1 MARTTQEQTQER
13 HAFLLELF
21 RQQPDI
27 SSKEALESFKDKFG
41 GTINMKTFNQL
52 REQAEDEAASAA
64 AAAPAPAPA
73 PEVEPEPEAEETE
86 ATVDDAA
93 SRLKAAAAPEA
104 INGAAGAPAKKAKAK
119 GNGPKNIFVDAPK
132 EHLTFLEGIIQQFQ
146 EAGAANIR
154 IDHATDRWMVVVVD
168 SK

>member
-13 HAFLLELF
+13 HAFLLDLF

-27 SSKEALESFKDKFG
+27 SSKEALESFKEKFG

-52 REQAEDEAASAA
+52 REQAEDEVASAA
-64 AAAPAPAPA
+64 PVPAPA
-73 PEVEPEPEAEETE
+73 PEVESEPESEETE
-86 ATVDDAA
+86 ATADDAA
-93 SRLKAAAAPEA
+93 SRLKAAASPDAL
-104 INGAAGAPAKKAKAK
+104 NGAPASPAKKPKAK
-119 GNGPKNIFVDAPK
+119 GSGPKNIFVDAPK
-132 EHLTFLEGIIQQFQ
+132 EHLTFLEGIIQQLQ

>member
-1 MARTTQEQTQER
+1 MPRTTQEQTQER
-13 HAFLLELF
+13 HTFLLNLF

-52 REQAEDEAASAA
+52 REQAEDEAASAV
-64 AAAPAPAPA
+64 AAAPAPAPERGA
-73 PEVEPEPEAEETE
+73 RAG
-86 ATVDDAA
+86 ARRGAGAAVDDAA
-93 SRLKAAAAPEA
+93 TRLKAAAAPEA
-104 INGAAGAPAKKAKAK
+104 LNGTAGAPAKKAKAK
-119 GNGPKNIFVDAPK
+119 GTGPKNIFVDAPK

>member
-1 MARTTQEQTQER
+1 MPRTTQEQTQER
-13 HAFLLELF
+13 HTFLLDLF
-21 RQQPDI
+21 RQQPDV
-27 SSKEALESFKDKFG
+27 SSKEALESFKQKFG

-52 REQAEDEAASAA
+52 REQAEDEATS
-64 AAAPAPAPA
+64 AAPAPAA
-73 PEVEPEPEAEETE
+73 EPEVEAEPETE
-86 ATVDDAA
+86 AEADEPTVDDAA
-93 SRLKAAAAPEA
+93 ARLKAAAAPEA
-104 INGAAGAPAKKAKAK
+104 INGSASAPAKKPKAK
-119 GNGPKNIFVDAPK
+119 SNGPKNIFVDAPK

>member
-1 MARTTQEQTQER
+1 MSRTSQEQTQAR

-27 SSKEALESFKDKFG
+27 STKEALDSFKTKFG

-52 REQAEDEAASAA
+52 RVQAEDEAAEAA
-64 AAAPAPAPA
+64 EAPAPA
-73 PEVEPEPEAEETE
+73 PEVEPEPEPEEAEL
-86 ATVDDAA
+86 AVDDAA
-93 SRLKAAAAPEA
+93 ARLKAAAAPEA
-104 INGAAGAPAKKAKAK
+104 LNGASSAPAKKPKAK

-168 SK
+168 AK

>member
-1 MARTTQEQTQER
+1 MPRTSQEQTQER
-13 HAFLLELF
+13 HAFLLDLF

-27 SSKEALESFKDKFG
+27 SSKEALESFKEKFG

-52 REQAEDEAASAA
+52 REQAEDEAASV
-64 AAAPAPAPA
+64 AAPAPAPEA
-73 PEVEPEPEAEETE
+73 EPEPEPVEEQE
-86 ATVDDAA
+86 PTVDDAA
-93 SRLKAAAAPEA
+93 SRLKAAATAPESL
-104 INGAAGAPAKKAKAK
+104 NGSAAAPAKKAKAK

>member
-64 AAAPAPAPA
+64 AAAPAPAP
-73 PEVEPEPEAEETE
+73 EVEPEPEAEETE

-93 SRLKAAAAPEA
+93 ARLKAAAAAPEA

>member
-1 MARTTQEQTQER
+1 MPRTTQEQTQER
-13 HAFLLELF
+13 HAFLLDLF

-52 REQAEDEAASAA
+52 REQAEDEVASTA
-64 AAAPAPAPA
+64 AAAPAPAP
-73 PEVEPEPEAEETE
+73 EVEAEPEADESE

-93 SRLKAAAAPEA
+93 SRLKAAASPDAL
-104 INGAAGAPAKKAKAK
+104 NGAPSTPAKKPKAK
-119 GNGPKNIFVDAPK
+119 SNGPKNIFVDAPK